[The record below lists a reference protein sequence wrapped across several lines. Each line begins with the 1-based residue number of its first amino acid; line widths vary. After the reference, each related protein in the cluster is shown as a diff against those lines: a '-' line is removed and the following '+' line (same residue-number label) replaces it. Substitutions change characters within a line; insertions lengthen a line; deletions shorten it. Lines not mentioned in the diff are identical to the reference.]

1 MITGPMDLLIV
12 SIFSRKVE
20 LNFYSYL
27 FMKILSNM
35 YCIKNLMKKSPTFF
49 TIKTTRIIVERR
61 WQSDEGAG
69 LVNKLETQK
78 VLFALGLG
86 KTKLAR
92 LSFFET
98 FEISLVLKKLIKKLL
113 QVKFTIFLTVDKV
126 SSWIVNCF
134 SSILMS
140 RFTITYMNKP
150 RLTIKF
156 EFVH

>member
-1 MITGPMDLLIV
+1 MITGPIDLLIV

-20 LNFYSYL
+20 LNLYPYL

-35 YCIKNLMKKSPTFF
+35 YCIKDLVKKSPTFI

-61 WQSDEGAG
+61 WKSDGQRKRRTRKQVG
-69 LVNKLETQK
+69 DTDK

-98 FEISLVLKKLIKKLL
+98 FEISLVLKKTRQKIVAS
-113 QVKFTIFLTVDKV
+113 QIYDIFDCWWRKWLD
-126 SSWIVNCF
+126 CELF
-134 SSILMS
+134 
-140 RFTITYMNKP
+140 
-150 RLTIKF
+150 
-156 EFVH
+156 